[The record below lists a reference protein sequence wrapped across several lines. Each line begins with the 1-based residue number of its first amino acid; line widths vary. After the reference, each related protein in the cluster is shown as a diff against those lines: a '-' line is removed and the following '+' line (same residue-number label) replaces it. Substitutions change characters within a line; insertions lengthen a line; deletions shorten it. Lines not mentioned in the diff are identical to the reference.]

1 MRWLCYPFALSVALA
16 LSISAAM
23 LIGRAQ
29 PLPERVAL
37 LHLNDICKLPCWI
50 GITPGVTTY
59 DQALA
64 IVRRVYGDR
73 ITFDNCSLDIC
84 IIDRKSKQDIFQI
97 GFSVNTVVNVN
108 LDASIVGVIMIQ
120 QDKQSSDDYIRMG
133 DMYDRIGAPDY
144 SVDMGYAHLY
154 TRLGEAHYI
163 DTTYNTIVVL
173 HSSGP
178 PVLIPQWQM
187 SGMLIR

>member
-1 MRWLCYPFALSVALA
+1 MKKVAFTLVTVIVALA

-64 IVRRVYGDR
+64 IVRRVYGDQ
-73 ITFDNCSLDIC
+73 IESAGNCYSDFC
-84 IIDRKSKQDIFQI
+84 IIDRKTQHNKFQVSFLVNPDNNTI
-97 GFSVNTVVNVN
+97 GEIQIN
-108 LDASIVGVIMIQ
+108 LYHQ
-120 QDKQSSDDYIRMG
+120 LPDDHIHMG
-133 DMYDRIGAPDY
+133 DIYDSIGAPGY
-144 SVDMGYAHLY
+144 SVYVSYVNRGGAYY
-154 TRLGEAHYI
+154 TNYGTE
-163 DTTYNTIVVL
+163 VVVYSPSL
-173 HSSGP
+173 
-178 PVLIPQWQM
+178 PVLAPQWPI
-187 SGMLIR
+187 SGMVIR